1 MELTKEQILQVEGFL
16 HKKKFNFIDLK
27 VEILDHIISDIESK
41 ITKENI
47 DFEIAFYN
55 VTDKWNAHLKHSSS
69 YMFGTLFS
77 VPKIVLEKAKKRFSK
92 WFFIPFLIFFATYF
106 LIEKSSYFLP
116 ENVLDE
122 FNMLFQFLSV
132 SSFIVF
138 VTFFLLK
145 YKLKTSTTYSFIL
158 NTQSLNLFMALIILF
173 DYNYINRDGTLDSI
187 QVSILM
193 CYIYSTY
200 TYFHFYRKHK
210 EVIKKYKNL

>member
-1 MELTKEQILQVEGFL
+1 MELTTGEIQRVEHYL
-16 HKKKFNFIDLK
+16 DVKDIKFIDIRFE
-27 VEILDHIISDIESK
+27 VLDHIISDIESK

-47 DFEIAFYN
+47 DFETAFSH
-55 VTDKWNAHLKHSSS
+55 VTDKWNVHLKHSSS
-69 YMFGTLFS
+69 YMFGTMFS
-77 VPKIVLEKAKKRFSK
+77 VPKIVLKKAKKRFSK

-106 LIEKSSYFLP
+106 LVEKSSYFLS
-116 ENVLDE
+116 ENILDE

-138 VTFFLLK
+138 VTLFLLK
-145 YKLKTSTTYSFIL
+145 HKLKTSTTYSFIL

-187 QVSILM
+187 QVSILL

-200 TYFHFYRKHK
+200 TYFHFYKKHK
-210 EVIKKYKNL
+210 EAIKKYKNL